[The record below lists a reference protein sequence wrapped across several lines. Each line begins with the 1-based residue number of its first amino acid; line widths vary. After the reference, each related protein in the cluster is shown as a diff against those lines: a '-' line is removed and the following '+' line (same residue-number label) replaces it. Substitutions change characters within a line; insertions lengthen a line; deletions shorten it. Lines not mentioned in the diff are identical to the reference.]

1 MAQVVTV
8 NEAFLLVTGRGE
20 QIGWKWLDAGGASPP
35 NSTST
40 TARPEQAQWRGIT
53 SAEMYG
59 RVRAMAAALSAWG
72 IAKGDRVALISENRW
87 EWPVVDFAV
96 LALGAVDVPLYL
108 TLTAE
113 QVCYMLRDSGAKV
126 AVVSSREQAEKVRAA
141 SELVDLPALERLV
154 VMDEQPTAQNQDVR
168 RKVAPVETPIPSG
181 NDKQEKPAVPIMHMG
196 ELLKDAA
203 VMQVR
208 DAEFDSR
215 VRAVQPEDL
224 ATIIYTSGTTGEPK
238 GVMLTHGNLASNFS
252 VSTVPFGFN
261 ETDSCISFLPLSHV
275 TARHLDY
282 ALMCDGATLAYCPKF
297 DLLPAAMKAVQP
309 TIFVAVPRVY
319 EKIRQGVE
327 GKSHGAKKAILN
339 WALEVGRKYRVE
351 TFAGN
356 KPPRPRWILPTLI
369 VGILI
374 VLLNTHFSG
383 LNKHLRETIA
393 ILVVALDVFLL
404 IEWLTGPLC
413 WRLADKLVFSKIR
426 AAFGGRVKIFVA
438 GGAPLGMDTAGWFA
452 DVGIRILEGYG
463 LTETSPVIAL
473 NYPQA
478 ARIGT
483 VGKLIPGVEVRFAAD
498 GEVEVRG
505 PNVFPGYWNKPQE
518 TAESFTPDG
527 WLKTG
532 DIGAIDT
539 DGFLSITDRKKELL
553 KTSGGKLIAPQPIE
567 NRLKAH
573 SLVGNA
579 ALVGDKHKF
588 ACVLISPNF
597 AALEGWARVHNITA
611 ASNEPDRTALVR
623 NPAVIARYQ
632 RIVDEVNATLA
643 PYETM
648 KRMAVV
654 DREWSVE
661 GDELTPSMKLKR
673 RVVEKKH
680 AAEIAE
686 FYKDEATAAA
696 G

>member
-1 MAQVVTV
+1 MADVATV
-8 NEAFLLVTGRGE
+8 NEAFLLVTGRG
-20 QIGWKWLDAGGASPP
+20 QKIGWSWLDAGPSNAIGSPADTEP
-35 NSTST
+35 
-40 TARPEQAQWRGIT
+40 AWRGIT

-59 RVRAMAAALSAWG
+59 RVRAMAAALAAWG
-72 IAKGDRVALISENRW
+72 VAKGDRVALISENRW
-87 EWPVVDFAV
+87 EWPVVDFAT
-96 LALGAVDVPLYL
+96 LALGAIDVPLYL

-113 QVCYMLRDSGAKV
+113 QVGYMLRDSGAKV
-126 AVVSSREQAEKVRAA
+126 AVVSSWEQAEKISAA
-141 SELVDLPALERLV
+141 IKLTELPALERLV
-154 VMDEQPTAQNQDVR
+154 VMDEPTANPTSQNRDAGHPDFSEW
-168 RKVAPVETPIPSG
+168 KIPVTQMS
-181 NDKQEKPAVPIMHMG
+181 
-196 ELLKDAA
+196 ELLQDAA
-203 VMQVR
+203 AMQMP
-208 DAEFDSR
+208 DAAFDAR
-215 VRAVQPEDL
+215 ARAVQPEDL
-224 ATIIYTSGTTGEPK
+224 ASIIYTSGTTGEPK

-282 ALMCDGATLAYCPKF
+282 ALMCDGATLAYCPRF
-297 DLLPAAMKAVQP
+297 DLLPAAMKALQP

-339 WALEVGRKYRVE
+339 WALGVGKQHRGE
-351 TFAGN
+351 TLAGQG
-356 KPPRPRWILPTLI
+356 PRSLKWR
-369 VGILI
+369 
-374 VLLNTHFSG
+374 
-383 LNKHLRETIA
+383 IA
-393 ILVVALDVFLL
+393 Q
-404 IEWLTGPLC
+404 
-413 WRLADKLVFSKIR
+413 KLVFSKIR
-426 AAFGGRVKIFVA
+426 AAFGGRVKTFVS

-473 NYPQA
+473 NYPKA
-478 ARIGT
+478 AKIGT
-483 VGKLIPGVEVRFAAD
+483 VGKLIPGVEVRLAAD

-532 DIGAIDT
+532 DIGALDA

-567 NRLKAH
+567 NKLKAH

-597 AALEGWARVHNITA
+597 AALEAWARVHNIATA
-611 ASNEPDRTALVR
+611 PNEPARAALVR
-623 NPAVIARYQ
+623 DPAVIARYQ
-632 RIVDEVNATLA
+632 RIVDEVNATLP

-686 FYKDEATAAA
+686 FYKDEATARSDAAA
-696 G
+696 GRDEAAAAASA

>member
-1 MAQVVTV
+1 MAQVATV

-20 QIGWKWLDAGGASPP
+20 QVSWKWLDAGRASPP
-35 NSTST
+35 NSTSG
-40 TARPEQAQWRGIT
+40 TANSEQAKWRGIT
-53 SAEMYG
+53 SADMYG
-59 RVRAMAAALSAWG
+59 RVRALATALAAWG
-72 IAKGDRVALISENRW
+72 VAKGDRVALISENRW
-87 EWPVVDFAV
+87 EWPVVDFAT

-113 QVCYMLRDSGAKV
+113 QVGYMLRDSGAKI
-126 AVVSSREQAEKVRAA
+126 AVVSSWEQAEKIRTAGQLA
-141 SELVDLPALERLV
+141 ALEQLV
-154 VMDEQPTAQNQDVR
+154 VMDEPT
-168 RKVAPVETPIPSG
+168 PEGETQIPFG
-181 NDKQEKPAVPIMHMG
+181 NDKQKEAALPITQMS
-196 ELLKDAA
+196 ELLKDAPG
-203 VMQVR
+203 MQAR
-208 DAEFDSR
+208 DAEFDAR
-215 VRAVQPEDL
+215 VGTVKPDDL

-297 DLLPAAMKAVQP
+297 DLLPAAMKAVKP
-309 TIFVAVPRVY
+309 TILVAVPRVY

-339 WALEVGRKYRVE
+339 WALGVGRKFRASTLE
-351 TFAGN
+351 GKQPPKPQWLLFAVLISSIALLANAIGGASLG
-356 KPPRPRWILPTLI
+356 RHFRESAYLLI
-369 VGILI
+369 VAFD
-374 VLLNTHFSG
+374 LL
-383 LNKHLRETIA
+383 
-393 ILVVALDVFLL
+393 LL
-404 IEWLTGPLC
+404 AELLGGPLR

-463 LTETSPVIAL
+463 LTETSPVVAL
-473 NYPQA
+473 NYPKA
-478 ARIGT
+478 AKIGT
-483 VGKLIPGVEVRFAAD
+483 VGKLVPGVEVRLAAD

-505 PNVFPGYWNKPQE
+505 PLVFQGYWNKPKD

-532 DIGAIDT
+532 DIGAMDA

-567 NRLKAH
+567 NKLKAH

-597 AALEGWARVHNITA
+597 AALEGWGKVHNVNA
-611 ASNEPDRTALVR
+611 PDRASLVR

-648 KRMAVV
+648 KRIAVV

>member
-1 MAQVVTV
+1 MAEVTTV

-20 QIGWKWLDAGGASPP
+20 QVGWKWLDSSG
-35 NSTST
+35 T
-40 TARPEQAQWRGIT
+40 PEQARWHGIT

-59 RVRAMAAALSAWG
+59 RVRAMATALGAWG
-72 IAKGDRVALISENRW
+72 VSKGDRVALISENRW
-87 EWPVVDFAV
+87 EWPVVDFAT

-113 QVCYMLRDSGAKV
+113 QIGYMLRDSGAKV
-126 AVVSSREQAEKVRAA
+126 AVVSNWEQAEKIRMA
-141 SELVDLPALERLV
+141 SEIAELPALERLV
-154 VMDEQPTAQNQDVR
+154 VMDEAVSNPTSLRDVGQPAAKKTQ
-168 RKVAPVETPIPSG
+168 IPFG
-181 NDKQEKPAVPIMHMG
+181 NDKQKEFAVPIKQMS
-196 ELLKDAA
+196 ELLKDADA
-203 VMQVR
+203 MQAR
-208 DAEFDSR
+208 DVEFDT
-215 VRAVQPEDL
+215 RAQAAKPEDL

-261 ETDSCISFLPLSHV
+261 ERDSCISFLPLSHV

-297 DLLPAAMKAVQP
+297 DLLPAAMKAVRP

-339 WALEVGRKYRVE
+339 WALGVGTKHRDRIL
-351 TFAGN
+351 TGQQHRDFI
-356 KPPRPRWILPTLI
+356 PLWILAAA
-369 VGILI
+369 
-374 VLLNTHFSG
+374 F
-383 LNKHLRETIA
+383 A
-393 ILVVALDVFLL
+393 AFVVASALDVIHRRSTTLVTWVFFASLVFLFGIARVDL
-404 IEWLTGPLC
+404 N
-413 WRLADKLVFSKIR
+413 WRLANKLVFSKIR
-426 AAFGGRVKIFVA
+426 DAFGGRVRTFVA

-473 NYPQA
+473 NYPHA

-483 VGKLIPGVEVRFAAD
+483 VGKLVPGVEVRHAAD

-505 PNVFPGYWNKPQE
+505 RNIFPGYWNKPQE

-532 DIGAIDT
+532 DIGATDA

-567 NRLKAH
+567 NKLKAH
-573 SLVGNA
+573 NLVGNA
-579 ALVGDKHKF
+579 ALVGDRHKF

-597 AALEGWARVHNITA
+597 AALEGWAKVHNIEET
-611 ASNEPDRTALVR
+611 DRTALVR

-643 PYETM
+643 PFETM